1 MCSKGASNNNVRTVD
16 VAVNICL
23 KGPKYAGTGGGEG
36 IKLEKFCGRN
46 FADGIWMIDVPQT

>member
-1 MCSKGASNNNVRTVD
+1 MYSKGASNNNVRTVD

-36 IKLEKFCGRN
+36 YQIGRPLWN
-46 FADGIWMIDVPQT
+46 MDD